1 MGEKQP
7 DEGTAVE
14 HMNLCLIS
22 SGPAMADMESHCFP
36 VPLTTEFLHLKFGR
50 QLCLKSLLLVKQV
63 KETIAGGGCKG
74 VFFKGRNVRDARSTE
89 CGLNGFVVPQQIM
102 KQKVTNVST

>member
-7 DEGTAVE
+7 DEGTTVE

-36 VPLTTEFLHLKFGR
+36 VPLTTEFLHLESGR

-63 KETIAGGGCKG
+63 KETIAGEWGEGCFLKE
-74 VFFKGRNVRDARSTE
+74 R
-89 CGLNGFVVPQQIM
+89 M
-102 KQKVTNVST
+102 